1 MAATPIEIPI
11 KLNGLAAIKAELREL
26 KGELAN
32 ATDPKQMQELAQKAG
47 ELKDQLADAN
57 EQVAVFASG
66 SKFEQVSNSF
76 GSMKDSLMSLD
87 FEEAAGKAKM
97 FQQTLGSIS
106 PATIGNGIK
115 GLISVVGSL
124 SKAFIQFGI
133 SLLANPIFLLVAAIV
148 AIVAV
153 IALVM
158 NKLGILKP
166 ILNAVGKVFG
176 WIGDAIDMVVQA
188 FKDLCDWLG
197 LSNNA
202 AEDAADAQAAAAEKT
217 AAAYEEKSKAVVGA
231 LDREIEMAK
240 LDGKN
245 TVYMEKQKQ
254 YWLLKTAAARL
265 EAIKQKMIAA
275 RLSGDLD
282 EEEIL
287 ALRKS
292 YNEQREVVKDSMHQI
307 EVIDKTEANRKKDE
321 AKKESDEHSK
331 NAKSNADKQKEI
343 NAKKVEA
350 EKKYQADRLAAARM
364 YQDLDM
370 QLMDEGIKKELKTS
384 QIAYNR
390 LIEDTQNKYN
400 EKTTHTKKEQEENI
414 KLIEMYGLLA
424 GDARDKIYQK
434 EAEKEKE
441 KNAAIAAKQIE
452 QQDLL
457 WAMKEAANQTAKE
470 KEVADLV
477 TKSEADLLALGMSAD
492 AEIFV
497 AEQTKKKLA
506 EIDAKYAEIERANH
520 FKLLTEKADIASKYA
535 QSVNSLAEGMFSISN
550 SYGKQDEKSKEERA
564 KRQFYIQKA
573 MNLGM
578 ATIDGYKAI
587 TAYLSTNPLSVL
599 GIPNPAAIAGLVA
612 TSASAAGNILKIA
625 SARYGGKGTPT
636 TTTPSV
642 GGGGGGGGD
651 TSTQA
656 ATPNVNLFG
665 ANNNANTFGANGQQ
679 QQGGQMVVKAI
690 VVESDVTSVQN
701 KMSKIQQSAVL

>member
-1 MAATPIEIPI
+1 
-11 KLNGLAAIKAELREL
+11 
-26 KGELAN
+26 
-32 ATDPKQMQELAQKAG
+32 
-47 ELKDQLADAN
+47 
-57 EQVAVFASG
+57 
-66 SKFEQVSNSF
+66 
-76 GSMKDSLMSLD
+76 
-87 FEEAAGKAKM
+87 
-97 FQQTLGSIS
+97 
-106 PATIGNGIK
+106 
-115 GLISVVGSL
+115 
-124 SKAFIQFGI
+124 
-133 SLLANPIFLLVAAIV
+133 
-148 AIVAV
+148 
-153 IALVM
+153 
-158 NKLGILKP
+158 
-166 ILNAVGKVFG
+166 
-176 WIGDAIDMVVQA
+176 MVVQA

-202 AEDAADAQAAAAEKT
+202 AEDAADKQAAAAEKT
-217 AAAYEEKSKAVVGA
+217 AAAYEEKSKSVVAGF
-231 LDREIEMAK
+231 DREIEMAK

-265 EAIKQKMIAA
+265 EAIKQKMVAA

-307 EVIDKTEANRKKDE
+307 EVIDKTEANRKRDE

-364 YQDLDM
+364 YQDLDI
-370 QLMDEGIKKELKTS
+370 QLMDEGVQKELKVS

-390 LIEDTQNKYN
+390 LIEDTQAKVV
-400 EKTTHTKKEQEENI
+400 KTKQEQEEKI

-424 GDARDKIYQK
+424 GDARDKINQK
-434 EAEKEKE
+434 ESEKEKE
-441 KNAAIAAKQIE
+441 KKAAIAAKEQEQIA
-452 QQDLL
+452 LL
-457 WAMKEAANQTAKE
+457 KSMRDAASQTAKE
-470 KEVADLV
+470 KEIADV
-477 TKSEADLLALGMSAD
+477 KTKSEADLLALGSSAE

-497 AEQTKKKLA
+497 KEQKEKKLA
-506 EIDAKYAEIERANH
+506 EIEAKYAEIKIANH
-520 FKLLTEKADIASKYA
+520 YKELSEKADIASKYA

-587 TAYLSTNPLSVL
+587 TSFLSTNPLTVL
-599 GIPNPAAIAGLVA
+599 GIPNPGAIAGLVA
-612 TSASAAGNILKIA
+612 TSAMAAGNVLKIA
-625 SARYGGKGTPT
+625 SAKYGGKGTPT
-636 TTTPSV
+636 TTAPSV
-642 GGGGGGGGD
+642 GGGVGAGSD

>member
-32 ATDPKQMQELAQKAG
+32 ATDPKQMQELAMRAG

-217 AAAYEEKSKAVVGA
+217 AAAYEEKSKSVVSGF
-231 LDREIEMAK
+231 DREIEMAK

-370 QLMDEGIKKELKTS
+370 QLMEEGVKKELKAS

-390 LIEDTQNKYN
+390 LIQDTQAKVAN
-400 EKTTHTKKEQEENI
+400 TKQEQEEKI

-424 GDARDKIYQK
+424 GDARDKINQK
-434 EAEKEKE
+434 EIDKETE

-477 TKSEADLLALGMSAD
+477 AKSEADLLALGMTAD
-492 AEIFV
+492 AEVFV

-535 QSVNSLAEGMFSISN
+535 QSVNSLAEGIFAMSN
-550 SYGKQDEKSKEERA
+550 SYGKQDEKSKEARA

-578 ATIDGYKAI
+578 ATIDGFKAI
-587 TAYLSTNPLSVL
+587 TTSLAQSPIAI
-599 GIPNPAAIAGLVA
+599 GPIPNPAGIASLAFAGA
-612 TSASAAGNILKIA
+612 TSVANILKIA
-625 SARYGGKGTPT
+625 SAKYGGKGTPT
-636 TTTPSV
+636 TTAPSV
-642 GGGGGGGGD
+642 GGGGGGGD

-679 QQGGQMVVKAI
+679 QGGQMVVKAI

>member
-11 KLNGLAAIKAELREL
+11 KLGGLAAIKAELREL

-32 ATDPKQMQELAQKAG
+32 ATDPKQMQELAMKAG
-47 ELKDQLADAN
+47 ELSDQIKDAN
-57 EQVAVFASG
+57 EQIAVFATG
-66 SKFEQVSNSF
+66 SKFEAVSNSF
-76 GSMKDSLMSLD
+76 SALQGDLMNMD
-87 FEEAAGKAKM
+87 FEGAAEKALT
-97 FQQTLGSIS
+97 FQKALGSIS
-106 PATIGNGIK
+106 PSTIGNGIK
-115 GLISVVGSL
+115 GLVSVVGSL

-202 AEDAADAQAAAAEKT
+202 AEDAADKQAAAAEKT
-217 AAAYEEKSKAVVGA
+217 AAAYEEKSKSVVNGF
-231 LDREIEMAK
+231 DREIEMAK

-292 YNEQREVVKDSMHQI
+292 YNEQREVVKDSIHQI

-321 AKKESDEHSK
+321 AKKVSDEQVK
-331 NAKSNADKQKEI
+331 NGKSAADKQKEI
-343 NAKKVEA
+343 NAKKIEA

-364 YQDLDM
+364 YQDLDI
-370 QLMDEGIKKELKTS
+370 QLMDEGVKKELLVSKL
-384 QIAYNR
+384 AYDR
-390 LIEDTQNKYN
+390 LIQDTQAKVA
-400 EKTTHTKKEQEENI
+400 TTKQEQEEKV
-414 KLIEMYGLLA
+414 KLIELYGLLA

-477 TKSEADLLALGMSAD
+477 AKSEADLLALGMSAD

-506 EIDAKYAEIERANH
+506 EIDAKYAEIDLASQRKVTDA
-520 FKLLTEKADIASKYA
+520 KLAFAKEFTD
-535 QSVNSLAEGMFSISN
+535 SVNGLAQNIFAVTNSLGN
-550 SYGKQDEKSKEERA
+550 QDVKAVEARA
-564 KRQFYIQKA
+564 KRQFNINKA
-573 MNLGM
+573 ISIASATVEGIR
-578 ATIDGYKAI
+578 ATIAAFRNGMSNPIPLLGPATGAI
-587 TAYLSTNPLSVL
+587 Y
-599 GIPNPAAIAGLVA
+599 
-612 TSASAAGNILKIA
+612 AAGAGIFAAANVAKIA
-625 SARYGGKGTPT
+625 STKY
-636 TTTPSV
+636 
-642 GGGGGGGGD
+642 GGGGGGGPVAPPAMNAPTD
-651 TSTQA
+651 SNTSTQA

>member
-1 MAATPIEIPI
+1 MAASPIEIPI
-11 KLNGLAAIKAELREL
+11 KLNGLAAIKSELREL

-32 ATDPKQMQELAQKAG
+32 ATDPKQMQELAMRAG

-115 GLISVVGSL
+115 GLVSVVGSL

-217 AAAYEEKSKAVVGA
+217 AAAYEEKSAAVVAGF
-231 LDREIEMAK
+231 DREIEMAK
-240 LDGKN
+240 LDGQN

-307 EVIDKTEANRKKDE
+307 EVIDKTEANRKKED
-321 AKKESDEHSK
+321 AKKQSDEHSK
-331 NAKSNADKQKEI
+331 NAKSNADKQREI
-343 NAKKVEA
+343 NAKKIEA

-364 YQDLDM
+364 YQDLDI
-370 QLMDEGIKKELKTS
+370 QLMDEGVKKELKVS

-390 LIEDTQNKYN
+390 LIEDTQAKVA
-400 EKTTHTKKEQEENI
+400 TTKQEQEEKL

-424 GDARDKIYQK
+424 GDARDKINQK

-441 KNAAIAAKQIE
+441 KNAAIAAKQLE

-477 TKSEADLLALGMSAD
+477 SAGESQLEALGMTAD
-492 AEIFV
+492 AEIFIK
-497 AEQTKKKLA
+497 EQTEKKLA
-506 EIDAKYAEIERANH
+506 EIDAKYAEIKRANH
-520 FKLLTEKADIASKYA
+520 YKELTEKADIASKYA
-535 QSVNSLAEGMFSISN
+535 ASVNSLAEGMFAVSN
-550 SYGKQDEKSKEERA
+550 SYGKQDEKSKEARA

-578 ATIDGYKAI
+578 ATIDGFKAI
-587 TAYLSTNPLSVL
+587 TSSLAQSPIAIGPVPSPV
-599 GIPNPAAIAGLVA
+599 GIASLAFAGA
-612 TSASAAGNILKIA
+612 TSVANIMKIA
-625 SARYGGKGTPT
+625 SAKYGGKGTPT
-636 TTTPSV
+636 TTAPPAV
-642 GGGGGGGGD
+642 GGGGGD

-656 ATPNVNLFG
+656 ATPSVNLFG
-665 ANNNANTFGANGQQ
+665 ANNNGNTFGANGQQ
-679 QQGGQMVVKAI
+679 QQGGQMVVKAV
-690 VVESDVTSVQN
+690 VVESDITSVQN

>member
-1 MAATPIEIPI
+1 MAAAPIEIPI
-11 KLNGLAAIKAELREL
+11 KLNGLAAIKSELREL

-32 ATDPKQMQELAQKAG
+32 ATDPKQMQQLAMRAG

-87 FEEAAGKAKM
+87 FEEAASKAKM

-115 GLISVVGSL
+115 GLVSVVGSL

-166 ILNAVGKVFG
+166 VLNAVGKVFG

-217 AAAYEEKSKAVVGA
+217 AAAYEEKSASVVAGF
-231 LDREIEMAK
+231 DREIEMAK

-265 EAIKQKMIAA
+265 EATKQKMIAA

-321 AKKESDEHSK
+321 AKKESDENSK
-331 NAKSNADKQKEI
+331 NAKSNADKQKDI

-364 YQDLDM
+364 YQDLDI
-370 QLMDEGIKKELKTS
+370 QLMDEGVQKELKVS

-390 LIEDTQNKYN
+390 LIEDTQAKVA
-400 EKTTHTKKEQEENI
+400 KTKQEQEEKI

-424 GDARDKIYQK
+424 GDARDKINQK
-434 EAEKEKE
+434 EIDKETE

-457 WAMKEAANQTAKE
+457 YAMKEAANQTAKE
-470 KEVADLV
+470 KEIADLV
-477 TKSEADLLALGMSAD
+477 TKSEADLLALGSSAD
-492 AEIFV
+492 AEVFV
-497 AEQTKKKLA
+497 AEQTAQRIA
-506 EIDAKYAEIERANH
+506 EINQKYADIDRANH
-520 FKLLTEKADIASKYA
+520 FKSMTEKADIASKYA
-535 QSVNSLAEGMFSISN
+535 ASVNSLAEGIFAMSN
-550 SYGKQDEKSKEERA
+550 SYGKQDEKSKEARA
-564 KRQFYIQKA
+564 KRQFNIQKA

-578 ATIDGYKAI
+578 ATIDGFKAI
-587 TAYLSTNPLSVL
+587 TASLAQSPIAIGPVPSPA
-599 GIPNPAAIAGLVA
+599 GIASLAFAGA
-612 TSASAAGNILKIA
+612 TSVANIMKIA
-625 SARYGGKGTPT
+625 SAKYGGKGTPT
-636 TTTPSV
+636 ATAPSV
-642 GGGGGGGGD
+642 GGGGGGD
-651 TSTQA
+651 TSTTA

-665 ANNNANTFGANGQQ
+665 ANNNANTFGANGQ

>member
-1 MAATPIEIPI
+1 MAAAPIEIPI
-11 KLNGLAAIKAELREL
+11 KLNGLAAIKSELREL

-32 ATDPKQMQELAQKAG
+32 ATDPKQMQQLAMRAG

-87 FEEAAGKAKM
+87 FEEAASKAKM

-115 GLISVVGSL
+115 GLVSVVGSL

-166 ILNAVGKVFG
+166 VLNAVGKVFG

-217 AAAYEEKSKAVVGA
+217 AAAYEEKSASVVAGF
-231 LDREIEMAK
+231 DREIEMAK

-265 EAIKQKMIAA
+265 EATKQKMIAA

-321 AKKESDEHSK
+321 AKKESDENSK
-331 NAKSNADKQKEI
+331 NAKSNADKQKDI

-364 YQDLDM
+364 YQDLDI
-370 QLMDEGIKKELKTS
+370 QLMDEGVQKELKVS

-390 LIEDTQNKYN
+390 LIEDTQAKVA
-400 EKTTHTKKEQEENI
+400 KTKQEQEEKI

-424 GDARDKIYQK
+424 GDARDKINQK
-434 EAEKEKE
+434 EIDKETE

-457 WAMKEAANQTAKE
+457 YAMKEAANQTAKE
-470 KEVADLV
+470 KEIADLV
-477 TKSEADLLALGMSAD
+477 TKSEADLLALGSSAD
-492 AEIFV
+492 AEVFV
-497 AEQTKKKLA
+497 AEQTAQRIA
-506 EIDAKYAEIERANH
+506 EINQKYADIDRANH
-520 FKLLTEKADIASKYA
+520 FKSMTEKADIASKYA
-535 QSVNSLAEGMFSISN
+535 ASVNALAEGIFAMSN
-550 SYGKQDEKSKEERA
+550 SYGKQDEKSKEARA
-564 KRQFYIQKA
+564 KRQFNIQKA

-578 ATIDGYKAI
+578 ATIDGFKAI
-587 TAYLSTNPLSVL
+587 TASLAQSPIAIGPVPSPA
-599 GIPNPAAIAGLVA
+599 GIASLAFAGA
-612 TSASAAGNILKIA
+612 TSVANIMKIA
-625 SARYGGKGTPT
+625 SAKYGGKGTPT
-636 TTTPSV
+636 ATAPSV
-642 GGGGGGGGD
+642 GGGGGGD
-651 TSTQA
+651 TSTTA

-665 ANNNANTFGANGQQ
+665 ANNNANTFGANGQ

>member
-32 ATDPKQMQELAQKAG
+32 ATDPKQMQELAMRAG

-124 SKAFIQFGI
+124 TKAFIQFGI

-202 AEDAADAQAAAAEKT
+202 AEDAADKQAAAAEKT
-217 AAAYEEKSKAVVGA
+217 AAAYEEKSKSVVAGF
-231 LDREIEMAK
+231 DREIEMAK

-321 AKKESDEHSK
+321 AKKVSDEHSK

-364 YQDLDM
+364 YQDLDI
-370 QLMDEGIKKELKTS
+370 QLMDEGVQKELKVS

-390 LIEDTQNKYN
+390 LIQDTQAKVA
-400 EKTTHTKKEQEENI
+400 TTKQEQEEKI

-424 GDARDKIYQK
+424 GDARDKIYEK

-477 TKSEADLLALGMSAD
+477 AKSEADLLALGMTAD

-535 QSVNSLAEGMFSISN
+535 QSVNSLAEGIFAMSN
-550 SYGKQDEKSKEERA
+550 SYGEQDEKSKEARA

-587 TAYLSTNPLSVL
+587 TSSLAQSPIAI
-599 GIPNPAAIAGLVA
+599 GPIPNPAGIASLAFAGA
-612 TSASAAGNILKIA
+612 TSAANILKIA
-625 SARYGGKGTPT
+625 SAKYGGKGTPT

>member
-1 MAATPIEIPI
+1 MAASPIEIPI
-11 KLNGLAAIKAELREL
+11 KLNGLAAIKSELREL

-32 ATDPKQMQELAQKAG
+32 ATDPKQMQELAMRAG

-106 PATIGNGIK
+106 PATIGNSIK
-115 GLISVVGSL
+115 GLVSVVGSL

-217 AAAYEEKSKAVVGA
+217 AAAYEEKSAAVVAGF
-231 LDREIEMAK
+231 DREIEMAK
-240 LDGKN
+240 LDGQN

-321 AKKESDEHSK
+321 AKKQSDESSK

-343 NAKKVEA
+343 NAKKIEA

-364 YQDLDM
+364 YQDLDI
-370 QLMDEGIKKELKTS
+370 QLMDEGVQKELKVS

-390 LIEDTQNKYN
+390 LIEDTQAKVA
-400 EKTTHTKKEQEENI
+400 KTKQEQEEKL

-424 GDARDKIYQK
+424 GDARDKINQK

-441 KNAAIAAKQIE
+441 KNAAIAAKQLE

-470 KEVADLV
+470 KEVADLL
-477 TKSEADLLALGMSAD
+477 TKSEADLLALGSSAD
-492 AEIFV
+492 AEVFV
-497 AEQTKKKLA
+497 AEQTAQRIA
-506 EIDAKYAEIERANH
+506 EINAKYAEIERVNH
-520 FKLLTEKADIASKYA
+520 LKSMTDKADIASKYA
-535 QSVNSLAEGMFSISN
+535 ASVNALAEGIFAMSN
-550 SYGKQDEKSKEERA
+550 SYGKQDEKSKEARA

-578 ATIDGYKAI
+578 ATIDGFKAI
-587 TAYLSTNPLSVL
+587 TSSLAQSPIAIGPVPSPV
-599 GIPNPAAIAGLVA
+599 GIASLAFAGA
-612 TSASAAGNILKIA
+612 TSVANIMKIA

-636 TTTPSV
+636 TTAPPTV
-642 GGGGGGGGD
+642 GGGGGD

-656 ATPNVNLFG
+656 ATPSVNLFG
-665 ANNNANTFGANGQQ
+665 ANNNGNTFGANGQ
-679 QQGGQMVVKAI
+679 QQGGQMVVKAV
-690 VVESDVTSVQN
+690 VVESDITSVQN
-701 KMSKIQQSAVL
+701 KMNKIQQSAVL